1 MSLRHII
8 SSLIVVFLTPMV
20 QAQTLQ
26 SLASIEQTAYVHA
39 LHDAQTSY
47 SQPQVLVDSLDK
59 RLRLQQCDKPLH
71 SFSNSSSNTVGS
83 RTIGVKCQGSV
94 EWTVY
99 VPVKVKVIKPVVVS
113 ARPLSANQTLTARDV
128 RLEAL
133 DIADLR
139 HGYKESLE
147 LVIGQQLK
155 YPLSVGMVIPTR
167 SLKQEQ
173 VVRRGEQIVLVAMA
187 GTMEVRMNGTAL
199 DDASVG
205 EKVKVKNSSSK
216 RVVEGVVHAPG
227 IVKVTM

>member
-1 MSLRHII
+1 MPFRHII
-8 SSLIVVFLTPMV
+8 SSLIVVFLTPAA
-20 QAQTLQ
+20 QAQSLQ
-26 SLASIEQTAYVHA
+26 SLASIEQAAYVHA
-39 LHDAQTSY
+39 LHDAQASY
-47 SQPQVLVDSLDK
+47 SQPQVLVDSLDT
-59 RLRLQQCDKPLH
+59 RLRLQQCDKALH
-71 SFSNSSSNTVGS
+71 SFSNSVSNTVGS
-83 RTIGVKCQGSV
+83 RTIGVKCQGAV

-113 ARPLSANQTLTARDV
+113 SRPLPANQTLTAKDV
-128 RLEAL
+128 RLEAM

-147 LVIGQQLK
+147 QVVGQQLK

-167 SLKQEQ
+167 SLKQER
-173 VVRRGEQIVLVAMA
+173 VVRRGEQIVLLAKA

-205 EKVKVKNSSSK
+205 ETVKVKNSSSQ
-216 RVVEGVVHAPG
+216 RVVEGIVQAPG